1 MIESYG
7 NWPSPI
13 SVENVAAGGVSLSA
27 PKAYQEI
34 VYWIEGR
41 PSEKGRSVIVQYKDG
56 KTDDAFGKE
65 FDARSK
71 VHEYGGGAY
80 LVHGDELFFCN
91 YKDQRLYWLKEGK
104 PEPITPDNGVRYA
117 DMIFDEKR
125 GLLYSIIEEHK
136 GNDVINSLVKINPD
150 TKKTEVI
157 AEGADF
163 YSNPTLSPNGYQLA
177 YLRWNHPN
185 MPWDGC
191 ELVVHDVTRDGDL
204 QEGIVI
210 AGGKSESIFQPQF
223 SPDGVLYFVS
233 DKSGY
238 WNLYRYVNGKVEA
251 LLPMDAEFGGAQ
263 FVFGLSN
270 YAFVS
275 NNGSYD
281 IVASYT
287 KEGLDYLGYLSLKKF
302 TFTLIDLPYTSIKYV
317 VADEKAVY
325 FLGASPFLAP
335 QIVKLDLESRD
346 VHVLKKSRE
355 IKIEEG
361 MISVGQT
368 ISFPTMDGKKAYGV
382 FYPPQNASVQGPP
395 NERPP
400 LLVRCHGGPT
410 SYVTNALNVDI
421 QFWTSRGFGVLDV
434 NYRGS
439 VGFGRKYREEL
450 NGNWGKIDVNDCC
463 DGALYLAHQGLID
476 HNRMAIKGGSAGGYT
491 SLAAVAFRDVFQG
504 AVSYCGISDLEKM
517 TMEGEKFES
526 HYHESLV
533 GPYPQMKK
541 VYKERSPVHFV
552 EYVHVPVLLLHG
564 KEDKIVFPSQ
574 SEEFYVRMLEKNKP
588 ATYLLFEKEGHG
600 FRSAEAIHRAMDAE
614 IKFYSEI
621 FHVTPK

>member
-238 WNLYRYVNGKVEA
+238 
-251 LLPMDAEFGGAQ
+251 
-263 FVFGLSN
+263 
-270 YAFVS
+270 
-275 NNGSYD
+275 
-281 IVASYT
+281 
-287 KEGLDYLGYLSLKKF
+287 
-302 TFTLIDLPYTSIKYV
+302 
-317 VADEKAVY
+317 
-325 FLGASPFLAP
+325 
-335 QIVKLDLESRD
+335 
-346 VHVLKKSRE
+346 
-355 IKIEEG
+355 
-361 MISVGQT
+361 
-368 ISFPTMDGKKAYGV
+368 
-382 FYPPQNASVQGPP
+382 
-395 NERPP
+395 
-400 LLVRCHGGPT
+400 
-410 SYVTNALNVDI
+410 
-421 QFWTSRGFGVLDV
+421 
-434 NYRGS
+434 
-439 VGFGRKYREEL
+439 
-450 NGNWGKIDVNDCC
+450 
-463 DGALYLAHQGLID
+463 
-476 HNRMAIKGGSAGGYT
+476 
-491 SLAAVAFRDVFQG
+491 
-504 AVSYCGISDLEKM
+504 
-517 TMEGEKFES
+517 
-526 HYHESLV
+526 
-533 GPYPQMKK
+533 
-541 VYKERSPVHFV
+541 
-552 EYVHVPVLLLHG
+552 
-564 KEDKIVFPSQ
+564 
-574 SEEFYVRMLEKNKP
+574 
-588 ATYLLFEKEGHG
+588 
-600 FRSAEAIHRAMDAE
+600 
-614 IKFYSEI
+614 
-621 FHVTPK
+621 